1 MTRARVDRRGG
12 LVVEFEAPPQ
22 ERVRVIRNG
31 NHVFPAVIAGEQMK
45 LVRKSEL
52 CDLFIEDFIAIPN
65 LAGSLGKPE
74 ESSLRYSPNTIKLSS
89 IVTPATGISQP
100 GSCHRN
106 VRYRHKGTV
115 RLGRSNQ
122 TDLPHRICTPL
133 RRYQQKRCSC
143 RNRSNP

>member
-12 LVVEFEAPPQ
+12 LVVEFEALPQ

-74 ESSLRYSPNTIKLSS
+74 ESSLGYSPNTINYHPLLS
-89 IVTPATGISQP
+89 ATGISQL